1 MKARKLAFQALLR
14 METAKSYSNLT
25 LDALLKAENPEP
37 RERQLAA
44 NLFYGVLE
52 RKLTLSYLIEKYTK
66 KKLASLDPEV
76 VVALELGLYQ
86 LLYMDGIPQ
95 SAAVNES
102 VELIKK
108 SRKKS
113 AAGFVNG
120 VLRSFLRDGRR
131 VELPEDDTLRRASIE
146 FSMPLPILKRWAK
159 DYSPETAV
167 GLAKACL
174 GRPPLHGRVNTLR
187 CTAAE
192 VIASLEKDGVRV
204 VPHETLP
211 DCLELSETGSV
222 SELAAFREGL
232 LTIQDTASQLCAWA
246 VGAKK
251 GERIFDLC
259 AAPGSK
265 SFTVAQL
272 MGDEGELL
280 SFDLHPS
287 RVELIRKGAERLGI
301 RCIQAGAGDATK
313 FRPELGLADRVLC
326 DVPCSGLGIIRRKPE
341 IRYKSEEELEG
352 LPPIQLAILENGARY
367 VKPGGT
373 LVYSTCSL
381 NRAEN
386 EEVVDRF
393 LKTHPEFS
401 PEPFPETVRKVLGES
416 CCRKTLMPMEGGFD
430 GFFVARIKRREE
442 GRENP

>member
-44 NLFYGVLE
+44 NFFYGVLE

-131 VELPEDDTLRRASIE
+131 VELPEGDTLRRASIE

-159 DYSPETAV
+159 DYSPETAAE
-167 GLAKACL
+167 LAKACL

-204 VPHETLP
+204 APHETLP

>member
-66 KKLASLDPEV
+66 KKLASRDPEV

-102 VELIKK
+102 VEVIKK

-131 VELPEDDTLRRASIE
+131 VELPEGDTLRRASIE

-167 GLAKACL
+167 ELAKACL

-204 VPHETLP
+204 VPYETLP

>member
-131 VELPEDDTLRRASIE
+131 VELPEGDTLRRASIE

-167 GLAKACL
+167 ELAKACL

-232 LTIQDTASQLCAWA
+232 LTIQDTASQLGAWA

-251 GERIFDLC
+251 GERILDLC

>member
-131 VELPEDDTLRRASIE
+131 VELPEGDTLRRASIE

-167 GLAKACL
+167 ELAKACL
-174 GRPPLHGRVNTLR
+174 GRPPLHVRVNTLR

>member
-25 LDALLKAENPEP
+25 LDVLLKAENPEP

-131 VELPEDDTLRRASIE
+131 VELPEGDTLRRASIE

-167 GLAKACL
+167 ELAKACL

-187 CTAAE
+187 CTVAE

-416 CCRKTLMPMEGGFD
+416 CCRKTLVPMEGGFD

>member
-131 VELPEDDTLRRASIE
+131 VELPEGDTLRRASIE

-167 GLAKACL
+167 ELAKDCL

-367 VKPGGT
+367 VKPGGI

-442 GRENP
+442 GRDNP

>member
-131 VELPEDDTLRRASIE
+131 VELPEGDTLRRASIE

-167 GLAKACL
+167 ELAKACL

-187 CTAAE
+187 CTTAE

-430 GFFVARIKRREE
+430 GFFVARIKCREE

>member
-131 VELPEDDTLRRASIE
+131 VELPEGDTLRRASIE

-167 GLAKACL
+167 ELAKACL

-301 RCIQAGAGDATK
+301 RCIQAGAGDAAK

>member
-1 MKARKLAFQALLR
+1 M
-14 METAKSYSNLT
+14 
-25 LDALLKAENPEP
+25 
-37 RERQLAA
+37 
-44 NLFYGVLE
+44 
-52 RKLTLSYLIEKYTK
+52 
-66 KKLASLDPEV
+66 
-76 VVALELGLYQ
+76 
-86 LLYMDGIPQ
+86 
-95 SAAVNES
+95 
-102 VELIKK
+102 
-108 SRKKS
+108 
-113 AAGFVNG
+113 
-120 VLRSFLRDGRR
+120 
-131 VELPEDDTLRRASIE
+131 
-146 FSMPLPILKRWAK
+146 
-159 DYSPETAV
+159 
-167 GLAKACL
+167 
-174 GRPPLHGRVNTLR
+174 
-187 CTAAE
+187 
-192 VIASLEKDGVRV
+192 
-204 VPHETLP
+204 PHETLP

-442 GRENP
+442 GRKNP